1 MRYRVDDWVGYCALP
16 DVEYFK
22 NDRRPALILAIL
34 DTDPYYDYKIYIEES
49 QKIKKVREHQ
59 LFPLPSSTY

>member
-1 MRYRVDDWVGYCALP
+1 MKYRVDEWVGYCALP

-22 NDRRPALILAIL
+22 DERKPSLILAIL
-34 DTDPYYDYKIYIEES
+34 DTDPFYYYKIYIEKT

-59 LFPLPSSTY
+59 LFPIPSPKY

>member
-22 NDRRPALILAIL
+22 DERKPALILAIL
-34 DTDPYYDYKIYIEES
+34 DTDPYYDYKIYIEKS
-49 QKIKKVREHQ
+49 QKVKKVREHQ

>member
-22 NDRRPALILAIL
+22 DERKPSLILAVL
-34 DTDPYYDYKIYIEES
+34 EADPYYDYKIYIEES